1 MYNKNVGLISHPTS
15 FCIFRGGRKSMTD
28 ILADKKSSQT
38 QISQA
43 TLDVTN
49 QAVKVNVVAG
59 GGAGGATEVT
69 AVAILA
75 AVDGVEAKLD
85 TVNANLDEIET
96 ATESIDTKTPALESG
111 RVPVALSA
119 GQISTLTPQT
129 NALTDTQLRA
139 SAVPVSVAGVATE
152 TTLAAINTK
161 TPALISGASPVVS
174 GLGIVAHDAVAAS
187 FGATTDTYQFFQ
199 GGLAGTLVSTVVIS
213 YTDATKAVL
222 QSVVRT

>member
-1 MYNKNVGLISHPTS
+1 MAN
-15 FCIFRGGRKSMTD
+15 R
-28 ILADKKSSQT
+28 ADEKSSQT
-38 QISQA
+38 QIAQS

-59 GGAGGATEVT
+59 AGADGAKEVT
-69 AVAILA
+69 SLAILA

-85 TVNANLDEIET
+85 AVNANLDEIET

-129 NALTDTQLRA
+129 DALTNTQLRA
-139 SAVPVSVAGVATE
+139 SAVPVSVASLPLPSGAASE

-161 TPALISGASPVVS
+161 TPSLVSGASPVVS
-174 GLGIVAHDAVAAS
+174 GLGIVAHDAVSAS
-187 FGATTDTYQFFQ
+187 FGATTDTYTFFQ
-199 GGLAGTLVSTVVIS
+199 GGLAGTLVSTVVVT
-213 YTDATKAVL
+213 YTSSAKDVL